1 MLRVRDG
8 LKDGLGRPVTYLRI
22 SVTEHC
28 SLACGSCEPRTE
40 GHGPK
45 AMSRNEIVRLVKVFT
60 SLGIRKIHLIGGE
73 PMHRRDLETIIAG
86 LSPEVEGRVHLTTN
100 GINLARRA
108 RALRDAG
115 LSGVNVNLDAVDP
128 DAFAGLARKNGLD
141 KVRAGLEAARVA
153 GLNTMVNAVIL
164 RGWNEDQV
172 LPLAHLAQQDGF
184 QVRFIEFKPHH
195 DSVWGTNQFVPAT
208 EILRTIQDGLGTSLE
223 EEPQIRREED
233 PTRLYRI
240 PGSLG
245 KVGIISTLGTGVCDH
260 CNRVRLTSCGH
271 LQACL
276 FGPNPIDL
284 LTPLRNHASHED
296 LVRLIRGTLTSKQN
310 CHPRRPGDHPRNVHG
325 LRKVGG

>member
-8 LKDGLGRPVTYLRI
+8 LKDGLGRPVTYLRM

-28 SLACGSCEPRTE
+28 SLACSSCEPLAE
-40 GHGPK
+40 GPGPK
-45 AMSRNEIVRLVKVFT
+45 AMSRNEVVRLVKVFT

-73 PMHRRDLETIIAG
+73 PMLRRDLETIIAG
-86 LSPEVEGRVHLTTN
+86 ISAEVEGRVHLTTN
-100 GINLARRA
+100 GIHLARRA
-108 RALRDAG
+108 RALKDAG

-128 DAFAGLARKNGLD
+128 EAFAGLARKNGLD
-141 KVRAGLEAARVA
+141 KVRAGLEASRAA
-153 GLNTMVNAVIL
+153 GLNTMVNAVVL
-164 RGWNEDQV
+164 RGWNDDQI
-172 LPLAHLAQQDGF
+172 LPLAHLAQKDGF

-195 DSVWGTNQFVPAT
+195 NSVWGTNQFMPAT
-208 EILRTIQDGLGTSLE
+208 DILRTIQEGLGTILE
-223 EEPQIRREED
+223 EQPGVMREED
-233 PTRLYRI
+233 PTRLFRI
-240 PGSLG
+240 PGSQG
-245 KVGIISTLGTGVCDH
+245 KVGIISTLGTDVCDH

-296 LVRLIRGTLTSKQN
+296 LVRLIRQTLKGKLD
-310 CHPRRPGDHPRNVHG
+310 CHPRRPGDQPRTVQG